1 MKKLDIL
8 LGILVAGAMV
18 AIYFM
23 PEICNYIVIA
33 FNLK

>member
-8 LGILVAGAMV
+8 IGLLVAGAMLV
-18 AIYFM
+18 LYFM
-23 PEICNYIVIA
+23 PEICNYIVVI